1 MEKKVR
7 IRLHELLK
15 FLTHIKNVY
24 PKLAVLPYILV
35 SLAMNA
41 LFQLDNVLSYF
52 HRQSQKRV
60 KTFFQ
65 MRNNQFIQN

>member
-41 LFQLDNVLSYF
+41 LFQLEMSF
-52 HRQSQKRV
+52 HILIARV
-60 KTFFQ
+60 KSEQKLFFK
-65 MRNNQFIQN
+65 